1 MQKCCS
7 SNGFLHIEN
16 RSTVSDS
23 SFRQHFRLSRST
35 AQKLVKLLGNCPEI
49 PVPRERGR
57 PTIDLEKQLLITLWY
72 LGNPGC
78 IRSVSDRFDVTCST
92 VLRVPTRI
100 CEAVVNNITPH
111 FIQWPTRERLQE
123 VMEGFDQHNGL
134 PRCIGAIDGT
144 HIPIKVPRQ
153 HHEHYI
159 NRKDF
164 HSIQLQVV
172 CDNEIKL
179 TDVYCGCRGA
189 VHDARIL
196 RNSPLFHDT
205 EARTDDI
212 FPGQTCIIG
221 VAAYPLKPGC

>member
-16 RSTVSDS
+16 SSTVSDS

-35 AQKLVKLLGNCPEI
+35 AQKLVNLLGNCPEI

-72 LGNPGC
+72 LGNPEC

-144 HIPIKVPRQ
+144 HIPIKAPRLFW
-153 HHEHYI
+153 ENDSLK
-159 NRKDF
+159 NRMDSDF
-164 HSIQLQVV
+164 
-172 CDNEIKL
+172 E
-179 TDVYCGCRGA
+179 
-189 VHDARIL
+189 
-196 RNSPLFHDT
+196 
-205 EARTDDI
+205 
-212 FPGQTCIIG
+212 
-221 VAAYPLKPGC
+221 